1 VISKLIFVAMAVY
14 AKDAGPC
21 SPMTGKNELVQ

>member
-1 VISKLIFVAMAVY
+1 MAVY